1 MNHQRA
7 MAILGGQTNLAQR
20 VFKCVPLQEWWT
32 VHQIANEMD
41 RHGPHNH
48 TKSTLG
54 GCLATLK
61 EAGLI
66 DEGPKDTYRSAV
78 KPQLKMKGTDP
89 VGQFDDK
96 TAPTQPSLVD
106 RLITEATR
114 LRKMAE
120 TLDNLAVEIDD
131 EIQRASAASNEK
143 LKRMQS
149 TLRELMGDG

>member
-78 KPQLKMKGTDP
+78 KPQLKRTEP

-96 TAPTQPSLVD
+96 TAPTQLSLVD
-106 RLITEATR
+106 RLINEATK
-114 LRKMAE
+114 LRTMAE

-131 EIQRASAASNEK
+131 EITKAGQAGNEK
-143 LKRMQS
+143 LKL
-149 TLRELMGDG
+149 LRELLAS